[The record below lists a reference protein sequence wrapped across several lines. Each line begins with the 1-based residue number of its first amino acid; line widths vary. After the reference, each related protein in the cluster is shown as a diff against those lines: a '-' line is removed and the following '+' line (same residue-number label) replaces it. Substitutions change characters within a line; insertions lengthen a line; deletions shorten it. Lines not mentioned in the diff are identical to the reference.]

1 MRGPKTIE
9 MILAEY
15 PAEWARFQ
23 EDQDFS
29 DYGPLYEALY
39 EYFCN
44 TGEMPY
50 GVMKA
55 RTGDPDIWIR
65 DRIVRYIEKDIFS

>member
-1 MRGPKTIE
+1 MRKPKTIE
-9 MILAEY
+9 MILAEH
-15 PAEWARFQ
+15 PAEWSQFK
-23 EDQDFS
+23 EDQDLS
-29 DYGPLYEALY
+29 DFGPLYEALY

-55 RTGDPDIWIR
+55 RTGDPDIWIAR
-65 DRIVRYIEKDIFS
+65 RIERYIERELF